1 MRGLMP
7 LLLALLSVGAYAQ
20 DNDPVVM
27 KIGDEA
33 VKRSEFQRAYDRNKA
48 AETSVSDYA
57 QLYINY
63 RLKIAEALRQ
73 KIDTTSGFRNEY
85 TTYRDD
91 ALKKYIQDPAYEDSV
106 VRSVYD
112 RIKAQLKDSD
122 ILSVSHIFVRVPQ
135 KATAAEKARAK
146 ARIDSIYNVLRG
158 GADFAEVARKCS
170 EDYVTAQRDGK
181 LPDFGPGAT
190 LREFEAK
197 CYSMKAG
204 EMSAPFESTAGYHI
218 VLMHSRHK
226 LEPYEEKKADLI
238 KALQPQGLDQMV
250 FNHAVDKLVK
260 ASGGLTREQVMD
272 KMEKEHTAQDTEL
285 RNLIR
290 DYREG
295 LLSYD
300 ITKKEAWDK
309 AAADSV
315 GLRAYYNKNKKKY
328 RWDKPH
334 FKGFVIHAKDDKLLS
349 EAKDLLKRRPAD
361 WRAAVKQ
368 QFTKDGKQDVI
379 VTKGLWTEG
388 ENRFVDKYAFHSA
401 DAVVANNKNYP
412 SIDVM
417 GKMLKKGPEE
427 LDDVR
432 RLVTSDYEDTREKQW
447 IESLRKNTKV
457 EIYEDVLKT
466 VKDH

>member
-1 MRGLMP
+1 MRGVMP

-33 VKRSEFQRAYDRNKA
+33 VKRSEFRRAYDRNKA

-334 FKGFVIHAKDDKLLS
+334 FKGFVIHAKDDKPPPTG
-349 EAKDLLKRRPAD
+349 AP
-361 WRAAVKQ
+361 
-368 QFTKDGKQDVI
+368 
-379 VTKGLWTEG
+379 
-388 ENRFVDKYAFHSA
+388 
-401 DAVVANNKNYP
+401 P
-412 SIDVM
+412 SSSSS
-417 GKMLKKGPEE
+417 P
-427 LDDVR
+427 R
-432 RLVTSDYEDTREKQW
+432 TASRTS
-447 IESLRKNTKV
+447 
-457 EIYEDVLKT
+457 
-466 VKDH
+466 

>member
-272 KMEKEHTAQDTEL
+272 KVEKEHTAQDTEL

-349 EAKDLLKRRPAD
+349 EAKDLLPPTGAP
-361 WRAAVKQ
+361 
-368 QFTKDGKQDVI
+368 
-379 VTKGLWTEG
+379 
-388 ENRFVDKYAFHSA
+388 
-401 DAVVANNKNYP
+401 P
-412 SIDVM
+412 SSSSS
-417 GKMLKKGPEE
+417 P
-427 LDDVR
+427 R
-432 RLVTSDYEDTREKQW
+432 TASRTS
-447 IESLRKNTKV
+447 
-457 EIYEDVLKT
+457 
-466 VKDH
+466 